1 MGLWVA
7 TNPKSSALIPPGGAG
22 VMGMRDGCRAEGGAL
37 AGTEARLA
45 GEMGASSEGVG
56 AMEDLR

>member
-1 MGLWVA
+1 
-7 TNPKSSALIPPGGAG
+7 LIPPGGAG